1 MTAFFIIAAVII
13 AAIVTA
19 RILVRKKV
27 TRLMMVPSPF
37 LKEAPDASAQK
48 EVKAAYTLTFDT
60 YTHAQITDDMV
71 EARTALNKKALR
83 NFRYVFG
90 MQLLAALGYIVFTQ
104 GNGFFIGVPF
114 AFLSTMRYLTFKDQF
129 RPHHKGL
136 AGFLKPFKNSFL
148 EIVKPEYAFHLALIA
163 MAASI
168 LVFLTS
174 FLDWRY
180 DFTNLGYLVAI
191 LFHLFL
197 LKRTNQKLKK
207 THNLKLLLLRV
218 FGINDAAAFTFE
230 GLLKYWEHFGSFFTV
245 VDPSYLKSVVRRKNQ
260 ILPLVATS
268 FFVIIFAELIAE
280 DYEFSK
286 DLLHYGI
293 LLPLIVVAS
302 IWYIQR
308 SLKAVDAKFTRD
320 QAHLNEKIAALKA
333 NPRTPNNTF
342 KHLPT
347 MCYDDTWKM
356 AVANYVTYSD
366 VILMDLRGYSKERQG
381 CGYEVDYL
389 FDHTS
394 VDKLV
399 FLISAGSLPLI
410 EDLMQE
416 RWEYLKIDSPNRHN
430 TAPKIALYESTSE
443 RNKDIQGLLDLL
455 IFTASNYIETR
466 QPQQQ
471 QSTLPPQ
478 GITPTMT

>member
-13 AAIVTA
+13 AAIITS

-37 LKEAPDASAQK
+37 LKENTDTAPQQ
-48 EVKAAYTLTFDT
+48 EVKAAYELSFDT
-60 YTHAQITDDMV
+60 YTHAHITEEMV
-71 EARTALNKKALR
+71 AARTAINKKALR

-136 AGFLKPFKNSFL
+136 AGFLKPLKNSFL

-163 MAASI
+163 MAASF
-168 LVFLTS
+168 LAFLTS
-174 FLDWRY
+174 FLDWKY
-180 DFTNLGYLVAI
+180 DYSNLGYLAAI
-191 LFHLFL
+191 LFHLIL

-280 DYEFSK
+280 DYQFSK
-286 DLLHYGI
+286 DILHYGI
-293 LLPLIVVAS
+293 VLPLIVVAA

-308 SLKAVDAKFTRD
+308 SLKAVDTKFTRD
-320 QAHLNEKIAALKA
+320 QAHLDQKIAQLKA

-356 AVANYVTYSD
+356 AVANYVAYSD

-389 FDHTS
+389 FDHTT

-399 FLISAGSLPLI
+399 FLISAGSLPI
-410 EDLMQE
+410 VEDLMQQ
-416 RWEYLKIDSPNRHN
+416 RWEYLKTDSPNRHDPS
-430 TAPKIALYESTSE
+430 PKIAIYESTSE

-455 IFTASNYIETR
+455 IFTASKYIATK

-471 QSTLPPQ
+471 QSTLTPQ
-478 GITPTMT
+478 GITPSAT